1 MYVRVTRTKNS
12 PRASVKVVES
22 IREGYKVKQRMVSH
36 IGIAKNDEEEE
47 KLKILGY
54 EFIAK
59 YERSEE
65 EAKGIVPLFEL
76 DEVKRQASIEAQAIG
91 QKGRRVQRALEDVI
105 PVNEVTL
112 DQVKEIERV
121 VEGIH
126 EVAGYVYDQLGY
138 DSILTKKHDQ
148 ELLKDLVL
156 ARLVQPASKHKSQ
169 QILAADFGKDHDLD
183 RIYRLM
189 DKIHPKI
196 SDIKSNTFEQTKK
209 LMPNKVDIVFFDV
222 TTLYFESVETDD
234 LRAFGY
240 SKDCRFNTTQV
251 VLALATNS
259 DGLPI
264 GYELFSG
271 NTAEVKTLLTSLNSW
286 KKSFDIKSVC
296 FVGDRAMMSEDNI
309 SKLEAEGYSY
319 VIAAKLR
326 NLPNRLKRQILDES
340 NYRANLVEGDIAWVG
355 EFKVIEEK
363 EPEDGSEAE
372 EKELKTEEKELK
384 TEEPKSA
391 EELAK
396 EFAEEKKKDR
406 RIIVSYSAKR
416 ARNDIYKRNKALE
429 KIKKRIGDKG
439 NTSKLITNAGVI
451 KYTESDK
458 SETSVSNDKISAD
471 QDWDGLHG
479 VITNLKDLD
488 HATILS
494 RYRRLWVIEES
505 FRLNK
510 HTLSMRPIYH
520 WKQERIEAHIAL
532 CYMAFALLRHLQYR
546 VNLTQKI
553 SVNVIIKELLKVQ
566 SSTLQH
572 KQTGDLY
579 RMPGKF
585 SNEARKIYKT
595 FNLTR
600 NMNAECIIKSK

>member
-121 VEGIH
+121 VEGVH

-138 DSILTKKHDQ
+138 DSILTKQHDQ

-271 NTAEVKTLLTSLNSW
+271 NTAEVKTLLTTLNSW
-286 KKSFDIKSVC
+286 KKSFDIKSV
-296 FVGDRAMMSEDNI
+296 
-309 SKLEAEGYSY
+309 
-319 VIAAKLR
+319 
-326 NLPNRLKRQILDES
+326 
-340 NYRANLVEGDIAWVG
+340 
-355 EFKVIEEK
+355 
-363 EPEDGSEAE
+363 
-372 EKELKTEEKELK
+372 
-384 TEEPKSA
+384 
-391 EELAK
+391 
-396 EFAEEKKKDR
+396 
-406 RIIVSYSAKR
+406 
-416 ARNDIYKRNKALE
+416 
-429 KIKKRIGDKG
+429 
-439 NTSKLITNAGVI
+439 
-451 KYTESDK
+451 
-458 SETSVSNDKISAD
+458 
-471 QDWDGLHG
+471 
-479 VITNLKDLD
+479 
-488 HATILS
+488 
-494 RYRRLWVIEES
+494 
-505 FRLNK
+505 
-510 HTLSMRPIYH
+510 
-520 WKQERIEAHIAL
+520 
-532 CYMAFALLRHLQYR
+532 
-546 VNLTQKI
+546 
-553 SVNVIIKELLKVQ
+553 
-566 SSTLQH
+566 
-572 KQTGDLY
+572 
-579 RMPGKF
+579 
-585 SNEARKIYKT
+585 
-595 FNLTR
+595 
-600 NMNAECIIKSK
+600 